1 MLGFFKKNNIHGQW
15 LPVSELSV
23 GMQIAVPKDGV
34 LEAHQAGLINSRQW
48 MGGHSPSAGGEAW
61 PSLGAGSFGDVL
73 WDEIISIEEDGEE
86 QVWDI
91 EVEGTHN
98 FIGNNIFAHNT
109 YISGNTGI
117 GTSTPTAK
125 LSVFS
130 NISGGGVATFTD
142 ANASCTIDP
151 TNSGLSCSS
160 DQNLKK
166 DIVALNATSTLDKL
180 MSLRAVDY
188 HWSGESSAVGTH
200 TGFVAQE
207 VEAVFPEF
215 VSTDT
220 AGRKAVAYGN
230 LIPVMVTAIQQ
241 INNKVAVLDSRL
253 TNLEALVASSESS
266 AETGLTFAQIIS
278 EFVSQFETIGAKFVD
293 GIAYFKNIFVGKL
306 TVGSTAKPTG
316 ITIYDEVTGLPYCL
330 KIQNGATVSLSGQCP
345 EPSLGATNSNGSA
358 TSSPAV
364 DSSVPVLTI
373 LGNNPATVPV
383 GSTYSDLGATVTD
396 TNADGSVNNNLGIA
410 TFINGVEMQSIS
422 LDTSTTS
429 VHTIL
434 YKATDGAGNVG
445 EGTRTVNVVSAE

>member
-73 WDEIISIEEDGEE
+73 WDEIISIEENGEE

-117 GTSTPTAK
+117 STSTPSSK
-125 LSVFS
+125 LHVFS

-207 VEAVFPEF
+207 VEQIFPEF
-215 VSTDT
+215 VSTDKN
-220 AGRKAVAYGN
+220 GRKAVAYSN

-241 INNKVAVLDSRL
+241 LNNRVNAVDSRL
-253 TNLEALVASSESS
+253 TNLEALVASNTSASASS
-266 AETGLTFAQIIS
+266 SSGLSFGEILAL
-278 EFVSQFETIGAKFVD
+278 FENLGAKVTD
-293 GIAYFKNIFVGKL
+293 GIAYFKGVVADKL
-306 TVGSTAKPTG
+306 TIGSSVKPTG
-316 ITIYDEVTGLPYCL
+316 VTLYDEVTGSPYCL
-330 KIQNGATVSLSGQCP
+330 KIQNGAVASL
-345 EPSLGATNSNGSA
+345 
-358 TSSPAV
+358 
-364 DSSVPVLTI
+364 
-373 LGNNPATVPV
+373 
-383 GSTYSDLGATVTD
+383 
-396 TNADGSVNNNLGIA
+396 
-410 TFINGVEMQSIS
+410 
-422 LDTSTTS
+422 
-429 VHTIL
+429 
-434 YKATDGAGNVG
+434 AG
-445 EGTRTVNVVSAE
+445 EC